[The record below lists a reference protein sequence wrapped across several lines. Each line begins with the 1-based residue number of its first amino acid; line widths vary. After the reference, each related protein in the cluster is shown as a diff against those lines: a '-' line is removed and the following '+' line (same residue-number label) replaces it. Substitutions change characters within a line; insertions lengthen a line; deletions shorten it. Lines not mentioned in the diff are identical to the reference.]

1 MRSSIAFYSGVGL
14 VVATH
19 SFMLVKLMPQS
30 QQTYHAYLNLAAA
43 GLILYGG
50 MD

>member
-1 MRSSIAFYSGVGL
+1 MKSPVAFYSGVGI

-19 SFMLVKLMPQS
+19 TYMLVQLMPQA
-30 QQTYHAYLNLAAA
+30 QQIYHAYLNLAGA

-50 MD
+50 MN

>member
-1 MRSSIAFYSGVGL
+1 MRSPIAFYSGVGI

-19 SFMLVKLMPQS
+19 TFMLVQLMPSS

-43 GLILYGG
+43 GLILYGV
-50 MD
+50 